1 MKHEKRMIACRVSFP
16 ASFYNELE
24 GFYQYENGS
33 HQALKFEQ
41 FLSSLIGYG
50 LEVYKKTLP
59 WQKETAPDAGEGD
72 GVEHIPPAVPDAW
85 DRGEVDRDP
94 RILKYNR

>member
-1 MKHEKRMIACRVSFP
+1 MKRENVIGCRVSFP

-50 LEVYKKTLP
+50 LEVYKRTLP
-59 WQKETAPDAGEGD
+59 WQKVDPAESAEGD
-72 GVEHIPPAVPDAW
+72 GVEHIPPAARDAW
-85 DRGEVDRDP
+85 DRGEVDADP
-94 RILKYNR
+94 CVLRYKR